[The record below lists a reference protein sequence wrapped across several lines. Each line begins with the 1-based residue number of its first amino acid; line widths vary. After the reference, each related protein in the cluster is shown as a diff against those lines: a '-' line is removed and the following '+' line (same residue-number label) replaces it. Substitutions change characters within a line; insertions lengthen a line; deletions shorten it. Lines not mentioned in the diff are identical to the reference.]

1 MTLFL
6 CPEGVT
12 VSGDLCNIMLT
23 ERRPAVIRVTN
34 IFPLIGNSPPYK
46 THLNADMYG
55 VGETLG
61 GALPDDGE
69 DLLEVGLVQ
78 LLLEE
83 QHVLVE
89 VLYGEGKKRWD
100 GGGVN

>member
-1 MTLFL
+1 
-6 CPEGVT
+6 
-12 VSGDLCNIMLT
+12 
-23 ERRPAVIRVTN
+23 
-34 IFPLIGNSPPYK
+34 
-46 THLNADMYG
+46 MYG

-89 VLYGEGKKRWD
+89 IPDEAVHVAAAADEGAALKQELLYDRGHLK
-100 GGGVN
+100 GVQR

>member
-1 MTLFL
+1 MIHPISVKRTQ
-6 CPEGVT
+6 
-12 VSGDLCNIMLT
+12 
-23 ERRPAVIRVTN
+23 
-34 IFPLIGNSPPYK
+34 
-46 THLNADMYG
+46 THLNADVNG
-55 VGETLG
+55 VRETLG

-89 VLYGEGKKRWD
+89 VLDQAVHVAAAVRDEGAALEQELLYHWRHLKSFENREREL
-100 GGGVN
+100 GFRI

>member
-1 MTLFL
+1 
-6 CPEGVT
+6 
-12 VSGDLCNIMLT
+12 
-23 ERRPAVIRVTN
+23 
-34 IFPLIGNSPPYK
+34 
-46 THLNADMYG
+46 MYG

-89 VLYGEGKKRWD
+89 VLYGEGKKTVELRLRELRT
-100 GGGVN
+100 